1 MSFAVSWLYHFQ
13 PGFSINIKKSGIQL
27 QLFFPLLNC
36 QPIMVKKIHAVATIT
51 SFTFKDVT
59 VEVPDLKPFEV
70 YIKIK
75 ACGVCYTDIYALGIK
90 DVVAG
95 HETIGEITEVGS
107 LVTYLKV
114 GDIVGYE

>member
-1 MSFAVSWLYHFQ
+1 
-13 PGFSINIKKSGIQL
+13 
-27 QLFFPLLNC
+27 
-36 QPIMVKKIHAVATIT
+36 MVKKIHAVATLT
-51 SFTFKDVT
+51 SFTFKEVT
-59 VEVPDLKPFEV
+59 LEVPDLKPFEV

-75 ACGVCYTDIYALGIK
+75 ACGICYTDIYALGIK

-114 GDIVGYE
+114 GDLVGYEWFCALSAHW

>member
-1 MSFAVSWLYHFQ
+1 MALPLPTGFQ
-13 PGFSINIKKSGIQL
+13 HKYKKEWHSTPTVRPFIY
-27 QLFFPLLNC
+27 C

-51 SFTFKDVT
+51 SFTFKEIT

-114 GDIVGYE
+114 GDLVGYE